1 MFSFDQNF
9 FMLLFPLFFLMIFLF
24 CFGVVKYLNHR
35 KRQQAG
41 IKKIKHGGFDK
52 KKSSNDETDVTLKPQ
67 KNLAVSFFSLFSG
80 GSKKKSFE
88 REIKSI
94 KFLKAGIQYEN
105 IESAFFGAKL
115 VLPIFFII
123 IFIFLRIFLFKVMTD
138 PVAITALVSIGLAGF
153 YLPEIWLQQKTEKR
167 KERMFKGLPDALDL
181 LIVCVEAGMGL
192 DSAINRIAQEL
203 KSSYP
208 DLSQEFS
215 RMNLEMRAGK
225 PRQDALRNMS
235 LRTGIAEMNSLV
247 TLLIQTD
254 KFGTSVA
261 KALTVFSES
270 FRTKRFQMAEE
281 IAAKLPVKILLPLIL
296 FIFPALF
303 VAILGPAAITI
314 YRNLLA
320 PG

>member
-35 KRQQAG
+35 RMQQTG
-41 IKKIKHGGFDK
+41 VKKIKHGGFDK
-52 KKSSNDETDVTLKPQ
+52 KKSSNDETGVTLKPQ

-80 GSKKKSFE
+80 GSRKNSFE
-88 REIKSI
+88 REIKNI

-153 YLPEIWLQQKTEKR
+153 YLPEIWLKQKTEKR
-167 KERMFKGLPDALDL
+167 QQLMFKGLPDALDL

-314 YRNLLA
+314 YRNLIA